1 MPFGIGYEADMPATA
16 LIRIT
21 ALAAALVATADLAG
35 TAVTGSALAASP
47 PKSIG
52 VFGDWSAWE
61 IADGKNK
68 ICYIATKPKSSDD
81 KGLKRSTVQIQVS
94 SRTAD
99 KVKNEVGIYVGY
111 AIKPNTKV
119 TATIDAE
126 AFELMPSSQ
135 KGYRETAWIHEAK
148 REQQFVEAMMK
159 GNALKVSATPE
170 KGNATTD
177 AYSLSGVT
185 AALKAIADRCK

>member
-1 MPFGIGYEADMPATA
+1 MKPDMLGLAW
-16 LIRIT
+16 IRVA
-21 ALAAALVATADLAG
+21 ALAAALVAGAAQ
-35 TAVTGSALAASP
+35 AALAASP

-52 VFGDWSAWE
+52 SFGDWSAWE

-68 ICYIATKPKSSDD
+68 VCYIATKPKSSDD
-81 KGLKRSTVQIQVS
+81 KGLKRTTVQIQVS

-111 AIKPNTKV
+111 VIKSNSKV
-119 TATIDAE
+119 TATIDTE
-126 AFELMPSSQ
+126 AFELMPSGQ
-135 KGYRETAWIHEAK
+135 KGYRETAWIHDAA
-148 REQQFVEAMMK
+148 RERQFVDAMMK

-170 KGNATTD
+170 KGSATTD
-177 AYSLSGVT
+177 SYSLSGVT